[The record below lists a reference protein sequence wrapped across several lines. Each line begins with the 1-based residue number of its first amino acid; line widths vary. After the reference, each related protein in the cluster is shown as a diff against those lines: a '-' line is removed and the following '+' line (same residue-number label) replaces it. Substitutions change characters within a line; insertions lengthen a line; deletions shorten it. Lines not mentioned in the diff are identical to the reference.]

1 MWRADDKLGS
11 SLFLLLCIYF
21 FSSASTALTAL
32 MNTSFYVLMMVWAV
46 WFFKVRPF
54 ASFKSK
60 TAALFILLCIV
71 FFISTVVNNDYF
83 SNNINEF
90 KKDYLKPLFVFLVAC
105 TFIRGEQQIKT
116 VLLCFAGGFALR
128 TVLLLT
134 YYGLDVAWLAQYR
147 RGYALDAVFYCS
159 LTSVL
164 VIFGKNFISEKIRG
178 LLSVALLLEVMA
190 LLIHG
195 SRSPLLAIIFGL
207 VCVMLANR
215 YWRPLAILGMASVL
229 TTALLF
235 VAKPDL
241 FNRYASTFN
250 SATYQNDGSVLERQ
264 GIWIATRFLI
274 QQQPFFGYG
283 PGWRKLAQ
291 LAQGDA
297 VLVELKDEHDPRK
310 KYGYA
315 YFTEKANKYGKA
327 NPHNL
332 YLQVAFEIGVLGL
345 LVYLC
350 FLSGVLINAYHFVI
364 RKNNILV
371 ANCILA
377 IVPAFMVV
385 GFANGLWANAIL
397 LMTLAGIVVGKD
409 RLPVRTMANKKEV
422 LS

>member
-71 FFISTVVNNDYF
+71 FFISTVVNHDYF

-164 VIFGKNFISEKIRG
+164 VIFGKNFISEKNRG
-178 LLSVALLLEVMA
+178 LLSVALLLEVIA

-195 SRSPLLAIIFGL
+195 SRSPLFAIVFGL
-207 VCVMLANR
+207 ICVAIVNR
-215 YWRPLAILGMASVL
+215 FWRFLSVFVIASILTSVL
-229 TTALLF
+229 LF
-235 VAKPDL
+235 SVKPTL

-250 SATYQNDGSVLERQ
+250 STTYQNDSGIVSRQ

-274 QQQPFFGYG
+274 KQRPVFGYG
-283 PGWRKLAQ
+283 PGWRKLAL
-291 LAQGDA
+291 LAQENA
-297 VLVELKDEHDPRK
+297 VMAELKDEHDPRK
-310 KYGYA
+310 KSGYY
-315 YFTEKANKYGKA
+315 YFTKKAKTYGKA
-327 NPHNL
+327 NPHSL
-332 YLQVAFEIGVLGL
+332 YLQIMLEVGFVGFFVYFGF
-345 LVYLC
+345 LV
-350 FLSGVLINAYHFVI
+350 GVLINAYRCIVDG
-364 RKNNILV
+364 NNKLIANCLV
-371 ANCILA
+371 AV
-377 IVPAFMVV
+377 VPAFLVV
-385 GFANGLWANAIL
+385 GFANGLWANDIL
-397 LMTLAGIVVGKD
+397 LMMLAGVVCNGKYLSLVASD
-409 RLPVRTMANKKEV
+409 KKEAI
-422 LS
+422 S